1 VGSLK
6 EIWFQNLSSAKGEMR
21 FQLTVGFTVFK
32 FSQLAAS
39 TNNFSSYNVIGRGGY
54 ANVYKGILPN
64 GVVIAIKNC
73 CGEHISSQPEFEN
86 EVQIISK
93 LQHANILKLLGCCI
107 EGDNRILVYEYMPRG
122 SLHFIIHELRAG
134 VSLTWPKRFQIIEGV
149 AQAVVYLHQHSRPRI
164 VHGDLKPSNILLDSD
179 ITPRIIDFGLAQVLS
194 YEDEIDTGRVA
205 GTLYYLEPEFSR
217 TAIISTKS
225 DVYSFGVICLEII
238 TARNASTLSP
248 EGQSLV
254 VYAWELWSLERA
266 TELIDPALHV
276 EPGTSKIL
284 RCFQIALLCVQEN
297 RADRPTMPDVLMMLK
312 CDCLTLPVP
321 RRPEYPWGTRGSS
334 ADDSDSVGRTSYS
347 SAGWTSEE
355 LEGR

>member
-1 VGSLK
+1 
-6 EIWFQNLSSAKGEMR
+6 MR
-21 FQLTVGFTVFK
+21 LQLTVGFTVFK

-64 GVVIAIKNC
+64 GVVIAIKTC
-73 CGEHISSQPEFEN
+73 SGEHISKRPVFEN
-86 EVQIISK
+86 EVQITSK
-93 LQHANILKLLGCCI
+93 LHHANIHKLLGCCI

-122 SLHFIIHELRAG
+122 SLHFMIHELRVG
-134 VSLTWPKRFQIIEGV
+134 VSLAWPKRFQIIEGI
-149 AQAVVYLHQHSRPRI
+149 AQGVVYLHQHSRPRI

-179 ITPRIIDFGLAQVLS
+179 MTPRIIDFGLAQVLS
-194 YEDEIDTGRVA
+194 YEDEKDTGWVA
-205 GTLYYLEPEFSR
+205 GTFYYLEPEFCR

-238 TARNASTLSP
+238 TARNASTF
-248 EGQSLV
+248 SLV
-254 VYAWELWSLERA
+254 VYAWELWSSERA
-266 TELIDPALHV
+266 MELIDPALRV

-284 RCFQIALLCVQEN
+284 RCFQIALLCVQDN
-297 RADRPTMPDVLMMLK
+297 RADRPTMSDVLMMLK

-321 RRPEYPWGTRGSS
+321 RRPEDQWGPRGLS
-334 ADDSDSVGRTSYS
+334 ADDSDSAGHTCYS